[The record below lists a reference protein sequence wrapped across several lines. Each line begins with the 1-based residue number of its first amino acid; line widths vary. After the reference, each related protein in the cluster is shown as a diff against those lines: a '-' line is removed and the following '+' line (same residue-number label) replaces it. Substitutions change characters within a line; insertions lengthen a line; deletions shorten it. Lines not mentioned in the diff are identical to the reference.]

1 MHASGETAER
11 RSVFCGAVHVRF
23 RADMVARLKRTVLR
37 AASSRSGNEIG
48 GVLLG
53 TATENASG
61 ALVLDIS
68 DFAALPSADAP
79 DRDYAPSLE
88 QVRNFREA
96 HRAHA
101 IGYFRTQGDT
111 DLRMRPHE
119 APLAREFSN
128 PAAVAL
134 LLSPTADGRVLAGL
148 IHSDGM
154 EFRNTPTKR
163 FEFDEAALGPLRPA
177 APTPSAPLEL
187 ASTRNGRHIILSAA
201 AGLSALLAG
210 AAAAYWWSGG
220 RLLLRS
226 DLAHADGSTAPA
238 AASAGQGLDL
248 GVNRAPGGLMVS
260 WNGAAASAV
269 GGQLI
274 VTDGD
279 LPSEIIPLAADD
291 VRKSKIFYRTNSER
305 LRFRIELVDP
315 GGRRWSDSVLVL
327 GGTPLA
333 GSSGSESRLRDKNT
347 ARAYRDQPPVSSTSP
362 PELHSYAPASSA
374 PRPSESPALQPQQA
388 VSARAFQPPPQQAA
402 KPVERTI
409 ILDSPPSPLLVAA
422 PAFQIAQTRLEIPAP
437 PAQSPPGQK
446 LAEQPASPGLNRAPV
461 AQRAAGPSP
470 APPSTPRQY
479 TGPIVISQ
487 ITPRLEPAIRSVLV
501 NDVEVEVRLHIDAS
515 GRVIR
520 ADPIQKLTGL
530 YQHIE
535 RAAVNAAERWRFQ
548 PATIDGKKV
557 PSVQTIKFLFRK

>member
-1 MHASGETAER
+1 
-11 RSVFCGAVHVRF
+11 
-23 RADMVARLKRTVLR
+23 MVARLKRTVLR
-37 AASSRSGNEIG
+37 AATSGSGGEIG

-53 TATENASG
+53 TATEEASG
-61 ALVLDIS
+61 ALVLDVS

-79 DRDYAPSLE
+79 DRDYIPPLE
-88 QVRNFREA
+88 QIRSLREA
-96 HRAHA
+96 QKAHA

-128 PAAVAL
+128 GAAVAL
-134 LLSPTADGRVLAGL
+134 LLSPAAEGRVLAGL
-148 IHSDGM
+148 IYSDGM
-154 EFRNTPTKR
+154 EFRNAPAKR
-163 FEFDEAALGPLRPA
+163 FEFNEAALGPLRPA
-177 APTPSAPLEL
+177 APLSSTPIGVAP
-187 ASTRNGRHIILSAA
+187 ARSGRYIILSAV

-210 AAAAYWWSGG
+210 AAAAYWWSGA
-220 RLLLRS
+220 RLLHRS

-238 AASAGQGLDL
+238 ATAGGGLDL
-248 GVNRAPGGLMVS
+248 GVNRVAGGLMVS
-260 WNGAAASAV
+260 WNGAGVNAT

-305 LRFRIELVDP
+305 LRFRVELVDP

-333 GSSGSESRLRDKNT
+333 GSSGSESRLRDKNVV
-347 ARAYRDQPPVSSTSP
+347 RAYREQPPVSSAPP
-362 PELHSYAPASSA
+362 PEPHSYAPASSA
-374 PRPSESPALQPQQA
+374 SPPSESPAWQPQQT
-388 VSARAFQPPPQQAA
+388 VSARAFQPPPQQAS

-409 ILDSPPSPLLVAA
+409 ILDSPPSPLPVGA
-422 PAFQIAQTRLEIPAP
+422 PAVQIAQTHLEIPAP
-437 PAQSPPGQK
+437 PAQNPPAQK
-446 LAEQPASPGLNRAPV
+446 LAEQPVSPSFNAPA
-461 AQRAAGPSP
+461 AQRAAGPSLAP
-470 APPSTPRQY
+470 ASAPRQY
-479 TGPIVISQ
+479 TGPVVISQ

-501 NDVEVEVRLHIDAS
+501 NDVEVEVTLHIDAS
-515 GRVIR
+515 GRVVR
-520 ADPIQKLTGL
+520 ADPVQRLTGL

-548 PATIDGKKV
+548 PATIDGKTV